1 MVSKFLLL
9 LGPSG
14 TGKSTV
20 IRKLKELDSRFVYIS
35 PYMTREL
42 REGETD
48 KVPVTDAV
56 MDEMDSRGE
65 FLVINELYEIRY
77 ATPNAPIVTALD
89 SSNFPLLDWPVNRMD
104 VMTAAF
110 PNRLF
115 IVYLIPPSEEILKA
129 RLVQDERDPTGERLQ
144 AALQEFTEF
153 QNGSYDHLFDL
164 SVVTDDNQ
172 VSQIAQSVY
181 AAYLAAIQE

>member
-1 MVSKFLLL
+1 MASKFLLV

-20 IRKLKELDSRFVYIS
+20 IRELRQLDSRFVYIS

-48 KVPVTDAV
+48 KVPVTDAG

-65 FLVINELYEIRY
+65 FLAINQLYGIRY
-77 ATPNAPIVTALD
+77 ATPRAPIVEALD
-89 SSNFPLLDWPVNRMD
+89 SGNFPLLDWPVSRMD

-110 PNRLF
+110 PGRLYT
-115 IVYLIPPSEEILKA
+115 VYLVPPSEEVLTA
-129 RLVQDERDPTGERLQ
+129 RLGQDERDPTGSRLQ
-144 AALQEFTEF
+144 AAMQELTEF
-153 QNGSYDHLFDL
+153 QAGAYNHLFDL
-164 SVVTDDNQ
+164 SVVADDNQ
-172 VSQIAQSVY
+172 VLQIAQSIY
-181 AAYLAAIQE
+181 AAYLNAAQA

>member
-1 MVSKFLLL
+1 MASKFLLL

-48 KVPVTDAV
+48 KLPVTDAV
-56 MDEMDSRGE
+56 MNEMNSRGE
-65 FLVINELYEIRY
+65 FLVINDLYGIRY
-77 ATPNAPIVTALD
+77 ATPRAPIIQALD
-89 SSNFPLLDWPVNRMD
+89 SGNFPLLDWPVSRMD
-104 VMTAAF
+104 VMTTAF
-110 PNRLF
+110 PDRLF
-115 IVYLIPPSEEILKA
+115 TVYLIPPSEEVLKT
-129 RLVQDERDPTGERLQ
+129 RLGQDERDPTGDRLQ

-153 QNGSYDHLFDL
+153 QNGAYDHLFDL
-164 SVVTDDNQ
+164 SVVTNDNQ
-172 VSQIAQSVY
+172 VPQIAQLVY
-181 AAYLAAIQE
+181 TAYLVAVQG